1 MKTFT
6 GRKFPVWILGLAL
19 SACVSVGPAAA
30 QTDPLLNEF
39 VFNHTGTDNFEFVE
53 VKGDPATDYSAF
65 TVLELEGDGG
75 GAGVVDG
82 VFTIGTTNGAGY
94 WTTGFFSNVIEN
106 GTVTL
111 LLVEN
116 FTGAQGDDLDTDN
129 DGNLDVAPWGR
140 LVDSVAVTDGD
151 SGDGS
156 YGVLLAPGFDGVSF
170 TVGGASR
177 IPDGTDTDAA
187 SDWTRNDF
195 DGAGIPGLDPG
206 SPDPGEAENTP
217 DAQNSLVGGAPTDP
231 LINEFVFN
239 HTGTDNFEYVEV
251 AGDGATD
258 YSAYTVLEIEGD
270 SGASLGV
277 VDGVFTVGTTNGAGY
292 WTTGFLSNVIENGT
306 VTLLLVEGWTGAQGD
321 DLDVDDDGALDAAPW
336 SRVVDSVAV
345 TDGDGGDLA
354 YTTVVLAPGFDG
366 VPFTV
371 GGASRIPDRI
381 DTDDAS
387 DWTRNDFNGEGIP
400 GLEPGSPE
408 PGEALNTPDAE
419 NEAVPAEP
427 VSGWIINEINADPD
441 TTAGDANGDG
451 TANFSQDEFLE
462 VVNTT
467 GGDVDVSGWTISDGF
482 GLRHT
487 FPAGTTI
494 FDGCGF
500 VVFGGG
506 SPDGD
511 FGGMV
516 VQTASTGALGFNNGG
531 DTITLSDDGGT
542 AVVSQGY
549 GGEGG
554 DNQSLTRDPDLT
566 GGFVQHSGATG
577 SGGALFSPGT
587 QIDGTAFAGC
597 PEVVVQVLEIF
608 EIQGSGAASPVAGQ
622 VVRSEDNVVT
632 AVAPDGFYLQ
642 TPVERTDGD
651 PATSDGI
658 FVFTDDP
665 PLVILGD
672 RVTVEG
678 QVVEFFDLT
687 EISRPDEVTV
697 LAPGVFTPTPVILD
711 ANTPSE
717 MPMAL
722 SDLEPFEG
730 MIVRFENGAVAGQDR
745 FGDTSVTADGER
757 PFREPG
763 IEFPGLTGLPVWD
776 GNPEVFEI
784 DADGLGLPN
793 LLLDA
798 GQEIVAAQ
806 GPLTF
811 SFGDYQIEIAE
822 LVLGAAP
829 VLPEPVRVRDVGEAT
844 IGSLNLFRLFDSV
857 DDPGPEDNGQVTD
870 PAEYAA
876 RLDKFSRYIREVLR
890 SPDILGV
897 QEAESLSVLQDLAA
911 EIAADDPSVQ
921 YSAFLVEGN
930 DVGGIDV
937 GFLVRD
943 NVTVN
948 SVTQL
953 GAAEILSVDGS
964 PLHDRPP
971 LVIEAE
977 IVTTGAVF
985 PVTVMVIHNRSLG
998 GIDDPAD
1005 GPRVRQ
1011 KRLEQA
1017 QSIAEKVQTIQD
1029 TGARLVVVGDFNA
1042 FQFTDG
1048 YVDVIGQIKGDFEPS
1063 DNLLSGPDLVDPN
1076 LINLVDLLP
1085 ADEQYSFIFDG
1096 SSQVLDHALVNLA
1109 VAELVTGF
1117 EYGRANADAAANRL
1131 DTPATPLRS
1140 SDHDGLA
1147 AYLQAGPGDA
1157 DGDGVLDDVDQC
1169 ADTVVPE
1176 SVPTVSLGNNRYAL
1190 VDGDGVFDSGKAGAP
1205 TFTLDDT
1212 AGCSCE
1218 QIIELRGLGQGH
1230 RKFGCSLGEVRD
1242 FVEMVN

>member
-1 MKTFT
+1 MAH
-6 GRKFPVWILGLAL
+6 RPHAIQRIAWAL
-19 SACVSVGPAAA
+19 TALLVVAAGPALGQA
-30 QTDPLLNEF
+30 DPLINEF
-39 VFNHTGTDNFEFVE
+39 VFNHTGTDNFEYVE

-65 TVLELEGDGG
+65 TVLEIEGDGS
-75 GAGVVDG
+75 GAGVIDG
-82 VFTIGTTNGAGY
+82 VFDVGTTNGAGY
-94 WTTGFFSNVIEN
+94 WTTDFLSNVIEN

-116 FTGAQGDDLDTDN
+116 FTGAQGDDVDTDN

-140 LVDSVAVTDGD
+140 LVDSIAVTDGD

-156 YGVLLAPGFDGVSF
+156 YGVLLAPGFDGATF

-177 IPDGTDTDAA
+177 IPDGTDSDSD
-187 SDWTRNDF
+187 SDWVRNDF

-206 SPDPGEAENTP
+206 TPDPGEAENTP

-251 AGDGATD
+251 AGDAGTD

-277 VDGVFTVGTTNGAGY
+277 VDGVFDVGTTNGAGY
-292 WTTGFLSNVIENGT
+292 WTTGFRSNDIENGT

-321 DLDVDDDGALDAAPW
+321 DLDTDDDGNIDVAPW

-345 TDGDGGDLA
+345 TDGGGSDLA
-354 YTTVVLAPGFDG
+354 YGTVVLTPSFDG
-366 VPFTV
+366 VGFTV
-371 GGASRIPDRI
+371 GGASRIPDGI
-381 DTDDAS
+381 DTDAAS
-387 DWTRNDFNGEGIP
+387 DWTRNDFDGEGIP
-400 GLEPGSPE
+400 GLEPGTPE
-408 PGEALNTPDAE
+408 PGEAFNTPEAE
-419 NEAVPAEP
+419 NQAVPAEP
-427 VSGWIINEINADPD
+427 VAGWILNEIHADPD
-441 TTAGDANGDG
+441 ASAGDANGDG
-451 TANFSQDEFLE
+451 TVNTSQDEFLE

-467 GGDVDVSGWTISDGF
+467 GGDVDVSGWTISDAVGV
-482 GLRHT
+482 RHV
-487 FPAGTTI
+487 FPAGTTVL
-494 FDGCGF
+494 DGCGF
-500 VVFGGG
+500 VVFAGGNPEG
-506 SPDGD
+506 G

-516 VQTASTGALGFNNGG
+516 VQTSSTGQLGFNNGG
-531 DTITLSDDGGT
+531 DTITLADGVGT
-542 AVVSQGY
+542 EVASQTY

-554 DNQSLTRDPDLT
+554 DNQSLTRDPDLS

-587 QIDGTAFAGC
+587 RVDGTVFDGC
-597 PEVVVQVLEIF
+597 PEVVVQVLEIY
-608 EIQGSGAASPVAGQ
+608 EIQGSGVASPVAGQ
-622 VVRSEDNVVT
+622 TVRSEDNVVT

-642 TPVERTDGD
+642 TPAERADGD
-651 PATSDGI
+651 AATSDGI

-665 PLVILGD
+665 PLVSVGD

-687 EISRPDEVTV
+687 EFSRPTEVLV
-697 LAPGVFTPTPVILD
+697 LAPGVFVPTPIVLD

-717 MPMAL
+717 VPMVIP
-722 SDLEPFEG
+722 DLEPYEG
-730 MIVRFENGAVAGQDR
+730 MIVAFEGGAVTGPTDR

-757 PFREPG
+757 AYREPG
-763 IEFPGLTGLPVWD
+763 ILFPGLTGLPVWD

-784 DADGLGLPN
+784 DPDGLGGAN

-798 GQEIVAAQ
+798 GQEILLAQ

-822 LVLGAAP
+822 LVLGAPP
-829 VLPEPVRVRDVGEAT
+829 VLPEPVRTREVGEAT
-844 IGSLNLFRLFDSV
+844 IGSLNLFRLFDTV
-857 DDPGPEDNGQVTD
+857 DDPGSEDNGAVTD
-870 PAEYAA
+870 PVEYAT
-876 RLDKFSRYIREVLR
+876 RLNKFSLYIRNVLR
-890 SPDILGV
+890 SPDVLGV
-897 QEAESLSVLQDLAA
+897 QEVENLNALQDLAA
-911 EIAADDPSVQ
+911 KIAADDPSVQ
-921 YSAFLVEGN
+921 YTAYLVEGN

-948 SVTQL
+948 SLTQL
-953 GAAEILSVDGS
+953 GATETLSVDGS
-964 PLHDRPP
+964 LLHDRPP
-971 LVIEAE
+971 LVLDAE
-977 IVTTGAVF
+977 IVTTRAAF
-985 PVTVMVIHNRSLG
+985 PVTVMVLHNRSLG
-998 GIDDPAD
+998 GIEDPAD

-1017 QSIAEKVQTIQD
+1017 QSVAEKVQAIQD

-1042 FQFTDG
+1042 YQFTDG
-1048 YVDVIGQIKGDFEPS
+1048 YVDVTGQIQGDFEPS
-1063 DNLLSGPDLVDPN
+1063 DNLLSGPDLVDPD
-1076 LINLVDLLP
+1076 LVNLVELLP

-1096 SSQVLDHALVNLA
+1096 SAQVLDHALVNLA
-1109 VAELVTGF
+1109 VAEFVTGF
-1117 EYGRANADAAANRL
+1117 GYGRGNADAADGRI
-1131 DTPATPLRS
+1131 DDPATPLRS

-1147 AYLQAGPGDA
+1147 AFFQAGPGDA
-1157 DGDGVLDDVDQC
+1157 DGDGVLDDVDFC
-1169 ADTVVPE
+1169 ADTVTPE

-1190 VDGDGVFDSGKAGAP
+1190 VDGDGVFDSGKTGAP

-1218 QIIELRGLGQGH
+1218 QIIEIRGLGEGH
-1230 RKFGCSLGEVRD
+1230 RKFGCSLGEMRE